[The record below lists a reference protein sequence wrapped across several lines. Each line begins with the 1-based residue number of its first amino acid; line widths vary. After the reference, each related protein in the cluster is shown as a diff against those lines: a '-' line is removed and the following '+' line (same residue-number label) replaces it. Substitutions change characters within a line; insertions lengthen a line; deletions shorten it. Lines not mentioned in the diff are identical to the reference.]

1 MAIDTSAFD
10 EVVGSGIDTS
20 AFDDVVKKEQDSPTV
35 AQLGAGFVT
44 DLAIAEGGRTAT
56 ALAGAAIGTAI
67 APGLG
72 TGIGAGIGYV
82 AGGLGFGAA
91 GSIAR
96 QKIINPDEE
105 ISEGQLVADSLI
117 NLIPGFK
124 GAKGLSFASRVGI
137 QSGIGAGI
145 SAGSVAAE
153 TAIDEGR
160 LPTLEELRNAGIT
173 GAVLGGGL
181 GITGEKLEGVLS
193 KYGGMPNRDFTRA
206 FRRGDPDAK
215 ILVDGVQKT
224 VREYEQEASKN
235 IKGIFT
241 DISEGYSD
249 SLVRARVL
257 QDVVAEG
264 QYTKRGA
271 PLKVKSDESDYYA
284 ARRVAEGKISAR
296 NEELERLVNADAI
309 FLANK
314 AKEVGADATDLS
326 KGINDYLY
334 AKHGIAYNK
343 ANRAKFKGDGA
354 SGRSTQDHQRVIDE
368 FERKGLDKTL
378 SESLDL
384 RRDLSK
390 RILNTL
396 EDGGLVS
403 KELAN
408 KLRKDFPDYVP
419 LNRIMDSD
427 DIDTTAQKIMT
438 GAGRFETKSSG
449 IRRAK
454 GSELEVDAI
463 SQNIVTNL
471 VQATRRAEVN
481 KANQAFL
488 KLLRDNP
495 ATAGSVATIKKPKV
509 VGTQL
514 VKDTSPEADAMR
526 ALGKKVPPKKV
537 PIYERAKDDALTV
550 FEDGK
555 RVFVEFKDPRLA
567 AALKGTNKEQ
577 VGQILRASI
586 GINRFLGGLFTRFN
600 PEFIAPNLFRDRSEG
615 FVNAMAKIG
624 PIKALKLLNPAAGI
638 GTLTRNVLPENLSN
652 RIPRTARDIEN
663 DAMYKE
669 FVEAGG
675 QTGGLGLSTI
685 KDVEKNIEKLAER
698 LDQPTKSKVRYFNGA
713 IRGINEIVE
722 NSTRFQTYKL
732 ARMDGMTP
740 QQAALAARNSS
751 FDPQLQGSRGDTI
764 RALYLFS
771 NPAIQGAKNFLRSLK
786 NPTTRYTVMGALLG
800 TTYVID
806 QYNKSID
813 PNYRDKIPDWKLNKH
828 LTFVR
833 RQNPDGTLEY
843 ASIPIGY
850 SMVPFKVAADY
861 AQRMILGG
869 EDLDPV
875 LAGKELAKNVIDS
888 YNPMGG
894 SIIPTPLRIAYS
906 EVAANKD
913 GLGRDIRPSWL
924 ENQNVSDVVK
934 IHPWTARTQGGE
946 LAMVMAEQ
954 VAELGAEVSPE
965 TMLYYYRML
974 TGGPGKT
981 VERLFNVAAKMYNG
995 EKVDRQDVPVLRRFY
1010 GETYAEAFENRTGRE
1025 QRIENIEKQENTSA
1039 AKASLTASNYKAK
1052 IRNAKTPAERSRI
1065 IFDMLDDPEANAAV
1079 IRRMDKFFKDEELG
1093 ITAEDK
1099 RVRGMN
1105 VDTRVQ
1111 YYLKELA
1118 RMDKAEGTN
1127 YLLEQKKKGVLSKS
1141 VEEKL
1146 TGMKAFK
1153 DFFE

>member
-1 MAIDTSAFD
+1 MAFD
-10 EVVGSGIDTS
+10 PDAYLAGDDG
-20 AFDDVVKKEQDSPTV
+20 FDPDSYLRGETYPEQDGPTV

-44 DLAIAEGGRTAT
+44 DLAIAEGGRTAST
-56 ALAGAAIGTAI
+56 LAGAAIGTAI
-67 APGLG
+67 APGVG
-72 TGIGAGIGYV
+72 TAIGAGIGYV

-105 ISEGQLVADSLI
+105 ISEGQLVADSLTS
-117 NLIPGFK
+117 LIPGFK
-124 GAKGLSFASRVGI
+124 GVKGLSFASRVGI

-145 SAGSVAAE
+145 SAGSVATE
-153 TAIDEGR
+153 KAIDEGR
-160 LPTLEELRNAGIT
+160 LPTFEELRNAGIT

-181 GITGEKLEGVLS
+181 GITGEKLEGVFS
-193 KYGGMPNRDFTRA
+193 KYGGMSNRDFTRA

-215 ILVDGVQKT
+215 ILVDGVLKNA
-224 VREYEQEASKN
+224 RDYEREASKN
-235 IKGIFT
+235 IKGIFK
-241 DISEGYSD
+241 DISDGYSD
-249 SLVRARVL
+249 ELVRVRVL
-257 QDVVAEG
+257 QDVVAGG
-264 QYTKRGA
+264 QYTKKDA
-271 PLKVKSDESDYYA
+271 PLKVKSDESDYYT

-314 AKEVGADATDLS
+314 AKEIGADATDLS

-334 AKHGIAYNK
+334 AKHGIAYNR

-449 IRRAK
+449 IYRAK
-454 GSELEVDAI
+454 GTKREVDII
-463 SQNIVTNL
+463 SQNIVNNL

-495 ATAGSVATIKKPKV
+495 NTAGLVATIKKPKI

-514 VKDTSPEADAMR
+514 IKDTSPEAELMR
-526 ALGKKVPPKKV
+526 LSGKKVPPKKV
-537 PIYERAKDDALTV
+537 PVYQRARDDALTV

-555 RVFVEFKDPRLA
+555 RVFVEFTDPRVA
-567 AALKGTNKEQ
+567 AAMKGMNKEQ
-577 VGQILRASI
+577 VGQLLRL
-586 GINRFLGGLFTRFN
+586 GLTFNRFVGGLYTRLSPDFV
-600 PEFIAPNLFRDRSEG
+600 IPNLTRDRTEA
-615 FVNAMAKIG
+615 FVNAVAKMS
-624 PIKALKLLNPAAGI
+624 PIRALKVLNPSAGI
-638 GTLTRNVLPENLSN
+638 GTLLRNTLPEGVSK

-685 KDVEKNIEKLAER
+685 KDVEKNIEKLAKR
-698 LDQPTKSKVRYFNGA
+698 LDQPTKSKARYFNGF
-713 IRGINEIVE
+713 IRGVNEIVE
-722 NSTRFQTYKL
+722 NSTRFQTYKQG
-732 ARMDGMTP
+732 RMDGMTP
-740 QQAALAARNSS
+740 QQAALAARDSS
-751 FDPQLQGSRGDTI
+751 FDPQLQGSRGDTL

-771 NPAIQGAKNFLRSLK
+771 NPAIQGAKNFLRSMK
-786 NPTTRYTVMGALLG
+786 NPKVALGVMSALTS
-800 TTYVID
+800 TTYLID

-828 LTFVR
+828 LTIIR

-843 ASIPIGY
+843 LSIPIGY
-850 SMVPFKVAADY
+850 SMVPFKMMADF
-861 AQRMILGG
+861 AQRVVLGG
-869 EDLDPV
+869 EQIDP
-875 LAGKELAKNVIDS
+875 ATATSELSKSIIDS
-888 YNPMGG
+888 YNPVGG
-894 SIIPTPLRIAYS
+894 SPVPTILRPFTELAS
-906 EVAANKD
+906 NKD

-924 ENQNVSDVVK
+924 ETQNISDVEK

-946 LAMVMAEQ
+946 LAFSLAEQ
-954 VAELGAEVSPE
+954 LEDMGYEVSPE
-965 TMLYYYRML
+965 NLLYLYRTF

-981 VERLFNVAAKMYNG
+981 VERLLDVTSKLWNG
-995 EKVDRQDVPVLRRFY
+995 EKVERKDWPVARRFY

-1025 QRIENIEKQENTSA
+1025 QRIENLERQENTSA
-1039 AKASLTASNYKAK
+1039 AKASRIASKYKAK
-1052 IRNAKTPAERSRI
+1052 IRDAKTPADRSRI
-1065 IFDMLDDPEANAAV
+1065 ISDMLSDPEANAAV

-1099 RVRGMN
+1099 RVRGMS

-1118 RMDKAEGTN
+1118 QMDKLEGAN

-1146 TGMKAFK
+1146 AGMKAFK